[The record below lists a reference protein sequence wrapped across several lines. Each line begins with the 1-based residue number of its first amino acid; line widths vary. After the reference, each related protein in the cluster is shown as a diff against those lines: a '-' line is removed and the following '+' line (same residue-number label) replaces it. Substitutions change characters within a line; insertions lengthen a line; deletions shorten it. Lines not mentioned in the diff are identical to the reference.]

1 MRQGP
6 RHPRRHRNPH
16 RHDRPGG
23 PLGQQHQGPKGS
35 RDPRQAPIPTSGP
48 TTPVAGVVEIQDN
61 VGGFVRQVA
70 NNYLP
75 HRDDVVVPAQ
85 IARDFGLRDG
95 TEIDGLARDG
105 GGGRRTLVE
114 VSKAGGLPPEEFKA
128 LPHFADLVSINPNEA
143 FRMAAEQAEISLRV
157 IDLIAPIGRG
167 QRGLIVSPPK
177 AGKTTL
183 LEHLGQ
189 AISAHHPDVHLIL
202 LLIDERPEEVTHFRR
217 AVPAE
222 VLASSSDSASDA
234 HIKLAR
240 LAMERAKRLV
250 ETGRHVVILLDSLTR
265 LGRAS
270 NREIGPGGRTMS
282 GGVDNRALQFPRQF
296 FGAARNCENSGSLTI
311 LATALIDTGS
321 RMDEVIFQE
330 FKGTGNMEL
339 ILDRSIAERRVFPA
353 VDVLKS
359 GTRREELLCS
369 PEELAK
375 RHLLRRALADLST
388 VEAAQFLIDKLNK
401 TTSNA
406 AFLST
411 LVAAPAAARRSF
423 R

>member
-1 MRQGP
+1 
-6 RHPRRHRNPH
+6 
-16 RHDRPGG
+16 
-23 PLGQQHQGPKGS
+23 
-35 RDPRQAPIPTSGP
+35 
-48 TTPVAGVVEIQDN
+48 VVELQEG
-61 VGGFVRQVA
+61 VGGFLRQA
-70 NNYLP
+70 AQNYLP
-75 HRDDVVVPAQ
+75 IRDDVVVPAS
-85 IARDFGLRDG
+85 IARDYGLRDG
-95 TEIDGLARDG
+95 SEVVGLARDG

-114 VSKAGGLPPEEFKA
+114 VQKAGGLPLEEYKA
-128 LPHFADLVSINPNEA
+128 LPHFQDLVSINPHEA
-143 FRMAAEQAEISLRV
+143 FRLAAEQTETSLRV

-189 AISAHHPDVHLIL
+189 AVAKHHPEVHLIM

-222 VLASSSDSASDA
+222 VLASSSDSAADS
-234 HIKLAR
+234 HIRLAR

-250 ETGRHVVILLDSLTR
+250 EAGRHVVILLDSLTR

-270 NREIGPGGRTMS
+270 NREMGPGGRTMS

-296 FGAARNCENSGSLTI
+296 FGAARNCEGSGSLTI
-311 LATALIDTGS
+311 LATALVDTGS

-339 ILDRSIAERRVFPA
+339 ILDRSIADRRIFPA

-359 GTRREELLCS
+359 GTRREELLCP

-388 VEAAQFLIDKLNK
+388 VEAAQFLIDKIQK
-401 TTSNA
+401 TASNA

-411 LVAAPAAARRSF
+411 MVAPAPAGAARRF

>member
-1 MRQGP
+1 MRHGP
-6 RHPRRHRNPH
+6 RHPRRHRHPH

-23 PLGQQHQGPKGS
+23 PHPQYQGPRGP
-35 RDPRQAPIPTSGP
+35 RDPRQVPIPTTGA
-48 TTPVAGVVEIQDN
+48 TTQVAGVVELTEGL
-61 VGGFVRQVA
+61 GGFLRLADQ
-70 NNYLP
+70 NYLP
-75 HRDDVVVPAQ
+75 SRDDVVVPASV
-85 IARDFGLRDG
+85 ARDYGLRDG
-95 TEIDGLARDG
+95 AEIEGLARDG

-114 VSKAGGLPPEEFKA
+114 VHKIGGLTPEQFRA
-128 LPHFADLVSINPNEA
+128 LPHFQDLVSVNPHEA
-143 FRMAAEQAEISLRV
+143 FHLAAEQAETSLRV

-189 AISAHHPDVHLIL
+189 AIAKHHPEVHLIL

-217 AVPAE
+217 AVRAE
-222 VLASSSDSASDA
+222 VLASSADSSSDA
-234 HIKLAR
+234 HIRLAR

-250 ETGRHVVILLDSLTR
+250 EAGRHVVILLDSLTR

-270 NREIGPGGRTMS
+270 NREQGPGGRTMS

-296 FGAARNCENSGSLTI
+296 FGAARNCEGSGSLTI
-311 LATALIDTGS
+311 LATALVDTGS

-339 ILDRSIAERRVFPA
+339 ILDRAIADRRIFPA

-359 GTRREELLCS
+359 GTRREELLCT
-369 PEELAK
+369 PEELK
-375 RHLLRRALADLST
+375 QRHLLRRALADLST
-388 VEAAQFLIDKLNK
+388 VEAAQFLIDKIQK
-401 TTSNA
+401 TPSNP
-406 AFLST
+406 AFLAT
-411 LVAAPAAARRSF
+411 LVAPAPVRRF